1 MQRMT
6 HLIMAFLVLLLF
18 GFILTFPI
26 YMAFFAF
33 LGVLLPDLDVRPRKY
48 HRKLFHNIW
57 FLMIVLFVAYNL
69 GLDRTAAIVISI
81 GFFSHLISDALTHKG
96 ITPLWPIKK
105 LKFNGPIKTGGFGEY
120 LIVLILLLMIYW
132 VGKLI

>member
-6 HLIMAFLVLLLF
+6 HLIMAFLTLLLF
-18 GFILTFPI
+18 GFVLTFPI

-33 LGVLLPDLDVRPRKY
+33 VGVLLPDLDIKPRKY
-48 HRKLFHNIW
+48 HRKLCHNIW
-57 FLMIVLFVAYNL
+57 FLMIVLFIAYNL
-69 GLDRTAAIVISI
+69 GVDRTCAIIISI

-120 LIVLILLLMIYW
+120 LLVLVLLLLIYW

>member
-6 HLIMAFLVLLLF
+6 HLIMAFLTLLLF

-33 LGVLLPDLDVRPRKY
+33 LGVLLPDIDIKFRKY
-48 HRKLFHNIW
+48 HRKLCHNIW
-57 FLMIVLFVAYNL
+57 FLMIVLFIAYNI
-69 GLDRTAAIVISI
+69 GLDRTSAIIISI
-81 GFFSHLISDALTHKG
+81 GFFSHLISDALTHNG
-96 ITPLWPIKK
+96 ISPLWPIKRPR
-105 LKFNGPIKTGGFGEY
+105 FNGPIKTGGVGEY
-120 LIVLILLLMIYW
+120 LLILVLLMMIYL